1 MRFGR
6 RGFTLIELLVV
17 IAIIG
22 ILVGLL
28 LPAVQAAREAARR
41 MTCANNLKQIGLAI
55 HNYENS
61 LRSFPVG
68 SFGCCWGSW
77 MVAILPYIEMKPLYD
92 QYDHN
97 GKWDNPDGSYRYSGS
112 KNTPVTKTRIAT
124 YTCPSD
130 TPAEEDNWSG
140 ITSHNYGVNYGNTGF
155 INRTTVG
162 PDEQQDMNG
171 VKFLGAPFTI
181 ADNVGGRTQAFKL
194 NSISDGT
201 SKTLMVSELIQGH
214 EHDLRGF
221 AWWGFGSGFM
231 TYLSPN
237 SHQPD
242 VMQSSSYCNNT
253 AALNPPCV
261 GPHTTSLPMTWAS
274 RSRHPGGVQSVLCD
288 ASVQFITDEIDIDIW
303 RALSTSK
310 GKENVPDD
318 YGYD

>member
-1 MRFGR
+1 MRFR
-6 RGFTLIELLVV
+6 HGFTLVELLVV

-22 ILVGLL
+22 ILIGLL
-28 LPAVQAAREAARR
+28 LPAVQSAREAARR
-41 MTCANNLKQIGLAI
+41 VQCANNLKQIGLAV

-92 QYDHN
+92 QYNHN
-97 GKWDNPDGSYRYSGS
+97 GKWDDPDGSYRYSGS
-112 KNTPVTKTRIAT
+112 LNLPVTRMRIAA

-130 TPAEEDNWSG
+130 TPADETNWSG

-155 INRTTVG
+155 VNNLSPIG
-162 PDEQQDMNG
+162 PDGQKDTHG

-181 ADNVGGRTQAFKL
+181 ADNVGGRVQAFKIA
-194 NSISDGT
+194 SITDGT

-237 SHQPD
+237 SNQPD
-242 VMQSSSYCNNT
+242 VMQSSGYCNNE
-253 AALNPPCV
+253 ASRNPPCV
-261 GPHTTSLPMTWAS
+261 GPHTASLPMTWAS
-274 RSRHPGGVQSVLCD
+274 RSRHPGGVQAALCD
-288 ASVQFITDEIDIDIW
+288 ASVQFFTEEIDMDIW
-303 RALSTSK
+303 RSLGTSQ
-310 GKENVPDD
+310 GGEPITGE
-318 YGYD
+318 Y